1 MTSGQLAEEL
11 GLSLRTIQRYI
22 ASGAI
27 TPELRT
33 LGGHTRWDPE
43 KVRSQLRTGSDNQ
56 DSRTARPD

>member
-1 MTSGQLAEEL
+1 VARLVTSGQLAKEL

-33 LGGHTRWDPE
+33 PGGHTRWDPE
-43 KVRSQLRTGSDNQ
+43 KVRIELRSADQRPTGQ
-56 DSRTARPD
+56 

>member
-1 MTSGQLAEEL
+1 MTSGQLAKEL

-33 LGGHTRWDPE
+33 PGGHTRWDPDA
-43 KVRSQLRTGSDNQ
+43 VRRELHALQRGK
-56 DSRTARPD
+56 

>member
-1 MTSGQLAEEL
+1 MARLVTSGQLAKEL

-33 LGGHTRWDPE
+33 PGGHTRWDPE
-43 KVRSQLRTGSDNQ
+43 KVRRQLRTVSDNHN
-56 DSRTARPD
+56 P